1 MEGDDPDSPST
12 KQPPPLELLRID
24 IDRDPIEDNT
34 MKQPP
39 SFKVP
44 CVDFDHDPIDAK
56 LNTIMPPT
64 DCKLTD
70 RLVIQSNDESPQ
82 EMLTFEANSIDVPL
96 DGIR

>member
-1 MEGDDPDSPST
+1 M
-12 KQPPPLELLRID
+12 LRID
-24 IDRDPIEDNT
+24 VDRDPIEDNT

-39 SFKVP
+39 SLEVP

-64 DCKLTD
+64 HRKLTD
-70 RLVIQSNDESPQ
+70 RPVIQSTDESPQ
-82 EMLTFEANSIDVPL
+82 EMLTFEANPIDVPL